1 MRYAIA
7 VAAALLLAACSN
19 APPVALAPPGQ
30 DAAGKQFDPAPP
42 GMAAVY
48 FYNPSDAAPA
58 INVTV
63 GPMVIG
69 TLAPMSY
76 MRVELNGGWHAL
88 SCQTYDSTNPS
99 SITVAPG
106 QMRFIDVEMPPSA
119 PACSLRETNPD
130 AGRAAVLAGAR
141 AMQY

>member
-7 VAAALLLAACSN
+7 GAALLLAACGN

-30 DAAGKQFDPAPP
+30 DAAGKKFAPAPP
-42 GMAAVY
+42 GLAAVY
-48 FYNPSDAAPA
+48 FYNPSDASPA

-76 MRVELNGGWHAL
+76 MRVELASGWHAM
-88 SCQTYDSTNPS
+88 SCQTYNSTNPS
-99 SITVAPG
+99 SLTVAPG
-106 QMRFIDVEMPPSA
+106 QMRFIDVEMPPGA
-119 PACSLRETNPD
+119 PACSLSETSPD
-130 AGRAAVLAGAR
+130 VGRAGVLASAR

>member
-1 MRYAIA
+1 MMRYAIA

-76 MRVELNGGWHAL
+76 MRVDLGAGSHAM
-88 SCQTYDSTNPS
+88 SCQTYNSTNSS

-106 QMRFIDVEMPPSA
+106 QMRFI
-119 PACSLRETNPD
+119 
-130 AGRAAVLAGAR
+130 
-141 AMQY
+141 